1 MTFRLILEI
10 EPPRAPDLS
19 KVARQLDIFGPLV
32 DAILVPDNHLA
43 RPAVSSV
50 ALAVEIRRA
59 GFQAI
64 PAVNAR
70 DRNHLRLRSDLMTLQ
85 AYGVEEVLFL
95 YGDRIAHGRSALTVR
110 EMLGDEAGAGLRRGV
125 VATIGRPLA
134 WRRRAD
140 FLVTKLAFGRSKA
153 GYWREAEGF
162 AHSLYCGVIA
172 LPDGEMARRVVENIP
187 DLEPPPGYIDAFDTD
202 PDAGFHAAIAE
213 LDELHAAGID
223 GAHLVVP
230 AGRRRFAEMLEA
242 WIASKRSRS
251 GEAAR
256 LAR

>member
-19 KVARQLDIFGPLV
+19 KVARQLDIFGTLV
-32 DAILVPDNHLA
+32 DAILVPDNHLG

-50 ALAVEIRRA
+50 ALAIEIRRA

-85 AYGVEEVLFL
+85 AYGVDEVLFL
-95 YGDRIAHGRSALTVR
+95 YGDRIAQGRSGLTVR
-110 EMLGDEAGAGLRRGV
+110 EMLGDEVGAGLRRGV
-125 VATIGRPLA
+125 VATIGRPLT

-162 AHSLYCGVIA
+162 AHPLYCGVIA
-172 LPDGEMARRVVENIP
+172 LPDGEMARRVVDNIP
-187 DLEPPPGYIDAFDTD
+187 DLEPPPGYLDDFDRD

-213 LDELHAAGID
+213 LDELHASGVD

-242 WIASKRSRS
+242 WIATKRPRS
-251 GEAAR
+251 GETAR
-256 LAR
+256 LTR